1 MLALPEYAVRDEEV
15 RGTVAKDGK
24 RLMTDYTELDCVH
37 CVDAL
42 ELMKAQPPA
51 SIDAI
56 IIDPPYGF
64 GLDTWDNA
72 VDIPSLLSE
81 AYRVLKPDSFFVF
94 FIQAPYDLDWR
105 LALRDTPLQYVE
117 HVAWLKRMTGSYSA
131 GLCHAH
137 ESIYIYRKGKARFV
151 EVKGLYT
158 DVKVPGL
165 MFDAISIDGI
175 QRHISD
181 LHLEIKS
188 GKRVRILSSAGHKA
202 HFSLGNRNGPA
213 DMAPE
218 FSNFTNVWSF
228 LPQNLSQIT
237 GLKFH
242 ASQKP
247 VKLLERLLTLLTVP
261 GATVLDCFVGSG
273 TTAVACKSLD
283 RRFICA
289 DLEAE
294 FVEYSRRRTAQT
306 VKRDVVEIGVQA
318 TLPMMEMMS

>member
-1 MLALPEYAVRDEEV
+1 MTGYA
-15 RGTVAKDGK
+15 
-24 RLMTDYTELDCVH
+24 ELDCVH

-56 IIDPPYGF
+56 IIDPPYGL

-72 VDIPSLLSE
+72 VDIPSLLGE
-81 AYRVLKPDSFFVF
+81 AYRVLKPDSFFAF

-105 LALRDTPLQYVE
+105 LALRDTPLKYVE
-117 HVAWLKRMTGSYSA
+117 HVAWLKRITGAYSA

-137 ESIYIYRKGKARFV
+137 EIIYIYRKGKAKYV
-151 EVKGLYT
+151 TTKGLYT

-188 GKRVRILSSAGHKA
+188 GKRVIDSGLRHKS
-202 HFSLGNRNGPA
+202 HFRLGNRNAPTNPA
-213 DMAPE
+213 SE

-283 RRFICA
+283 RRFICG

-294 FVEYSRRRTAQT
+294 FVEYSRSRTAQT

-318 TLPMMEMMS
+318 TLSMMEMMD

>member
-1 MLALPEYAVRDEEV
+1 MLELPEYAVRDEEV

-42 ELMKAQPPA
+42 ELMQAQPPA

-56 IIDPPYGF
+56 IIDPPYGL

-105 LALRDTPLQYVE
+105 LALRDTPLKYVE
-117 HVAWLKRMTGSYSA
+117 HVAWLKRNTGSYSA

-175 QRHISD
+175 QRHISA
-181 LHLEIKS
+181 LHFEIKS
-188 GKRVRILSSAGHKA
+188 GEKVMGLPSLTHKSHARLGGKGEGIL
-202 HFSLGNRNGPA
+202 
-213 DMAPE
+213 APE

-228 LPQNLSQIT
+228 LPQNVSQRT

-273 TTAVACKSLD
+273 TTAAACKSLD
-283 RRFICA
+283 RRFICG

-318 TLPMMEMMS
+318 TLPMMEKMG

>member
-1 MLALPEYAVRDEEV
+1 
-15 RGTVAKDGK
+15 
-24 RLMTDYTELDCVH
+24 MTGYTELDCVH

-56 IIDPPYGF
+56 IIDPPYGL

-72 VDIPSLLSE
+72 VDIPSLLGE

-105 LALRDTPLQYVE
+105 LALRDTPLKYVD
-117 HVAWLKRMTGSYSA
+117 HIAWIKRMATSVQLDLNRS
-131 GLCHAH
+131 H
-137 ESIYIYRKGKARFV
+137 ESIFIYRKGKAKYV
-151 EVKGLYT
+151 TTKGLYT

-181 LHLEIKS
+181 LHAEIKS
-188 GKRVRILSSAGHKA
+188 GKRVISSQRRHHKA
-202 HFSLGNRNGPA
+202 HAHVRTKGDSIL
-213 DMAPE
+213 APE
-218 FSNFTNVWSF
+218 FVNFTNVWSF
-228 LPQNLSQIT
+228 LPQNRSQVT

-247 VKLLERLLTLLTVP
+247 VKLLERLVTLLTVP
-261 GATVLDCFVGSG
+261 GATVLDCFIGSG

-283 RRFICA
+283 RRFICG

-318 TLPMMEMMS
+318 TLPMMEMMD

>member
-1 MLALPEYAVRDEEV
+1 MTGYA
-15 RGTVAKDGK
+15 
-24 RLMTDYTELDCVH
+24 ELDCVH

-56 IIDPPYGF
+56 IIDPPYGL

-72 VDIPSLLSE
+72 VDIPSLLGE

-105 LALRDTPLQYVE
+105 LALRDTPLKYVE
-117 HVAWLKRMTGSYSA
+117 HVAWLKRVTGAYSA

-165 MFDAISIDGI
+165 MFDAISIDSI
-175 QRHISD
+175 QRHISA
-181 LHLEIKS
+181 LHFEIKS
-188 GKRVRILSSAGHKA
+188 GEKVMCLPSLTHKSHAHLSGKGDSIL
-202 HFSLGNRNGPA
+202 
-213 DMAPE
+213 APE
-218 FSNFTNVWSF
+218 FANFTNVWSF
-228 LPQNLSQIT
+228 LPQNVSQRT

-247 VKLLERLLTLLTVP
+247 VKLLERLVTLLTVP

-283 RRFICA
+283 RRFICGE
-289 DLEAE
+289 LEAE
-294 FVEYSRRRTAQT
+294 FVEYSRRRIAQT

-318 TLPMMEMMS
+318 TMMEMMD